1 MHAWM
6 SRWAGKGRGLTGF
19 VVGVVATLTLV
30 GGGVAIAAIPSTTT
44 AKFNGCVNKDT
55 GVLRVI
61 NYQAGKR
68 CKKSEKGISW
78 AQGWTYKG
86 LWRATTSYR
95 PGDVVLDNGSSYVAR
110 AASLA
115 KSPPS
120 DASRWGLL
128 ASPGPQGA
136 TGATGARGSVRRA
149 GRTGRPTLAMRV
161 QLHDAA
167 LAVPSGQHVRGH
179 GDRRRQQRASSVLMD
194 CRLLLG
200 GSRSTSR
207 TGSGSAGRSPAVESS
222 AVSLTGARTL
232 TTTGTAELQCQGTS
246 AWATWRSEH
255 RRASRRVAHH
265 GPWTPGSA
273 GCYWRVT

>member
-1 MHAWM
+1 MHAWT

-55 GVLRVI
+55 GVLRVV

-110 AASLA
+110 TASLA

-136 TGATGARGSVRRA
+136 TGAKGDSGPVTLQYVTG
-149 GRTGRPTLAMRV
+149 TGVP
-161 QLHDAA
+161 
-167 LAVPSGQHVRGH
+167 VPSQASATYVDVLCPATLHALSAGVSVTGTDADVATRESVPFDSPSDTDTVADDGWYFYIDNQS
-179 GDRRRQQRASSVLMD
+179 DSSVTATAYVV
-194 CRLLLG
+194 C
-200 GSRSTSR
+200 
-207 TGSGSAGRSPAVESS
+207 SS
-222 AVSLTGARTL
+222 A
-232 TTTGTAELQCQGTS
+232 TT
-246 AWATWRSEH
+246 
-255 RRASRRVAHH
+255 
-265 GPWTPGSA
+265 
-273 GCYWRVT
+273 VT

>member
-1 MHAWM
+1 MHALM
-6 SRWAGKGRGLTGF
+6 SRWTGKGRGLTGF

-44 AKFNGCVNKDT
+44 AKFNGCVSKDS

-61 NYQAGKR
+61 DYQAGKR

-78 AQGWTYKG
+78 AQGWSYKG

-110 AASLA
+110 SASIA

-136 TGATGARGSVRRA
+136 QG
-149 GRTGRPTLAMRV
+149 
-161 QLHDAA
+161 
-167 LAVPSGQHVRGH
+167 PSGPVGVAYVPETKRVPASGLYIATIACPAGKSVVGGGMQTVEHRIIKSGPVD
-179 GDRRRQQRASSVLMD
+179 GDDPDTLPDDAWQLTADNLQAMAVDMAGYAI
-194 CRLLLG
+194 CVTA
-200 GSRSTSR
+200 TSI
-207 TGSGSAGRSPAVESS
+207 
-222 AVSLTGARTL
+222 
-232 TTTGTAELQCQGTS
+232 GTS
-246 AWATWRSEH
+246 
-255 RRASRRVAHH
+255 
-265 GPWTPGSA
+265 
-273 GCYWRVT
+273 

>member
-1 MHAWM
+1 M
-6 SRWAGKGRGLTGF
+6 
-19 VVGVVATLTLV
+19 
-30 GGGVAIAAIPSTTT
+30 
-44 AKFNGCVNKDT
+44 
-55 GVLRVI
+55 LRVI

-136 TGATGARGSVRRA
+136 TGATGSARPVRRA
-149 GRTGRPTLAMRV
+149 ARTGRTDAAVGRPAYD
-161 QLHDAA
+161 DAA
-167 LAVPSGQHVRGH
+167 LAALSGRAPSRSRRLQSCDDDIRAPH
-179 GDRRRQQRASSVLMD
+179 GPPPAAGRHPGRRSGRVAGSAERRRRRVERAQPDGCAHAHDGLGRLNCSAREPRRRATWSLRASS
-194 CRLLLG
+194 RSRS
-200 GSRSTSR
+200 GSR
-207 TGSGSAGRSPAVESS
+207 
-222 AVSLTGARTL
+222 
-232 TTTGTAELQCQGTS
+232 
-246 AWATWRSEH
+246 
-255 RRASRRVAHH
+255 HH
-265 GPWTPGSA
+265 GAVRTPGCRPDA
-273 GCYWRVT
+273 TGG

>member
-1 MHAWM
+1 MHVWLSKVAD
-6 SRWAGKGRGLTGF
+6 RGRGRGLTGF
-19 VVGVVATLTLV
+19 VIGVVATLTIV

-44 AKFNGCVNKDT
+44 AKFNGCVSKDT

-86 LWRATTSYR
+86 LWRSTTSYR

-115 KSPPS
+115 KSPPT

-136 TGATGARGSVRRA
+136 TGATGARGPSDAFVAPDGPAFYWGTTFGTARSLNLPAGTFLVTATGVANNNDGIAVSV
-149 GRTGRPTLAMRV
+149 
-161 QLHDAA
+161 
-167 LAVPSGQHVRGH
+167 
-179 GDRRRQQRASSVLMD
+179 D
-194 CRLLLG
+194 CRLMLG
-200 GSRSTSR
+200 GTQVDLLDGTRLSAQPNGGERDAFSL
-207 TGSGSAGRSPAVESS
+207 SGAG
-222 AVSLTGARTL
+222 TL
-232 TTTGTAELQCQGTS
+232 AAPGVAELQCLSST
-246 AWATWRSEH
+246 ATGNVLAPSL
-255 RRASRRVAHH
+255 VAVQV
-265 GPWTPGSA
+265 GSLTTP
-273 GCYWRVT
+273 

>member
-1 MHAWM
+1 MHAWTT
-6 SRWAGKGRGLTGF
+6 RWAGKGRGLTGF

-55 GVLRVI
+55 GALRVI

-110 AASLA
+110 VASLA

-136 TGATGARGSVRRA
+136 TGATGPAGPVAISYVRATAYVPPGAFIDKQPACPAGKVAVNGWVENFDHRVVWSGPVDTDADGSPDDAWRVMA
-149 GRTGRPTLAMRV
+149 ENTLSSTTTMAVVAMC
-161 QLHDAA
+161 
-167 LAVPSGQHVRGH
+167 ST
-179 GDRRRQQRASSVLMD
+179 ASSV
-194 CRLLLG
+194 G
-200 GSRSTSR
+200 PVT
-207 TGSGSAGRSPAVESS
+207 
-222 AVSLTGARTL
+222 TL
-232 TTTGTAELQCQGTS
+232 
-246 AWATWRSEH
+246 
-255 RRASRRVAHH
+255 
-265 GPWTPGSA
+265 P
-273 GCYWRVT
+273 

>member
-1 MHAWM
+1 MLALT
-6 SRWAGKGRGLTGF
+6 SRLTRRSRGLTGF
-19 VVGVVATLTLV
+19 VVGVVATLTIV

-44 AKFNGCVNKDT
+44 AKFNGCVSKDT

-78 AQGWTYKG
+78 AQGWSYKG

-110 AASLA
+110 TASLA

-136 TGATGARGSVRRA
+136 TGPAGPSEAYSAPDGPLHLTGTAFSTARSLALPAGTYSVTATGVA
-149 GRTGRPTLAMRV
+149 
-161 QLHDAA
+161 D
-167 LAVPSGQHVRGH
+167 
-179 GDRRRQQRASSVLMD
+179 GDSETV
-194 CRLLLG
+194 
-200 GSRSTSR
+200 
-207 TGSGSAGRSPAVESS
+207 
-222 AVSLTGARTL
+222 LTGATCRLVLGGTVIDRADMSVLPDGAGDKDAFSLNAAATL
-232 TTTGTAELQCQGTS
+232 SAPGTAELQCSFAESGKVLS
-246 AWATWRSEH
+246 PSLVAI
-255 RRASRRVAHH
+255 RV
-265 GPWTPGSA
+265 GSVSTP
-273 GCYWRVT
+273 

>member
-136 TGATGARGSVRRA
+136 TGATGPAGPVAISYVRATAYVPPGAFIDKQLVCPAGTVAVNAWVENAAHRVVVSVPVDTDADGLPDDAWHVQAENTLGSTTTMAVVAMCSTVSRAGSV
-149 GRTGRPTLAMRV
+149 TT
-161 QLHDAA
+161 
-167 LAVPSGQHVRGH
+167 VP
-179 GDRRRQQRASSVLMD
+179 
-194 CRLLLG
+194 
-200 GSRSTSR
+200 
-207 TGSGSAGRSPAVESS
+207 
-222 AVSLTGARTL
+222 
-232 TTTGTAELQCQGTS
+232 
-246 AWATWRSEH
+246 
-255 RRASRRVAHH
+255 
-265 GPWTPGSA
+265 
-273 GCYWRVT
+273 

>member
-1 MHAWM
+1 MDVEV
-6 SRWAGKGRGLTGF
+6 GRQGRGGLTGF
-19 VVGVVATLTLV
+19 VVGVVATLILV

-110 AASLA
+110 TASLA

-128 ASPGPQGA
+128 ASPGPQGP
-136 TGATGARGSVRRA
+136 TGATGAPGSSEVFSAPDGGVHVWTSGFSTARSLALPAGAFAITATGVADGDAETVAAPGGTCRLVLGGAELDRA
-149 GRTGRPTLAMRV
+149 DMRMTTDGPGDSDAFALSGAGTLA
-161 QLHDAA
+161 
-167 LAVPSGQHVRGH
+167 
-179 GDRRRQQRASSVLMD
+179 
-194 CRLLLG
+194 
-200 GSRSTSR
+200 
-207 TGSGSAGRSPAVESS
+207 SP
-222 AVSLTGARTL
+222 
-232 TTTGTAELQCQGTS
+232 GTAQLQCTFGEAGKVRNPSLVAIRVGTV
-246 AWATWRSEH
+246 T
-255 RRASRRVAHH
+255 
-265 GPWTPGSA
+265 TP
-273 GCYWRVT
+273 

>member
-1 MHAWM
+1 M
-6 SRWAGKGRGLTGF
+6 SRWAGRGRGLTGF
-19 VVGVVATLTLV
+19 VVGVVATLILV

-44 AKFNGCVNKDT
+44 AKFNGCVSKDT

-110 AASLA
+110 TASLA

-136 TGATGARGSVRRA
+136 TGATGARGPSDALVA
-149 GRTGRPTLAMRV
+149 PDRPT
-161 QLHDAA
+161 Q
-167 LAVPSGQHVRGH
+167 PWGTSYTT
-179 GDRRRQQRASSVLMD
+179 QRALSLPVGTFVVTATAVVNNNANSDVLMD

-200 GSRSTSR
+200 GVQVDIADGFRLSQNL
-207 TGSGSAGRSPAVESS
+207 AGGDVE
-222 AVSLTGARTL
+222 
-232 TTTGTAELQCQGTS
+232 
-246 AWATWRSEH
+246 
-255 RRASRRVAHH
+255 RRQSDGCAHTHDGRH
-265 GPWTPGSA
+265 G
-273 GCYWRVT
+273 